1 MELSAYWKMHL
12 HKYMTEETLQL
23 FLGRA
28 SGRQHR
34 LCGYRRDVYVFAGLG
49 ITQLFA
55 RLFFNGLL
63 IALEPL
69 DLLSIAVVLLLH
81 LYDLLAQCNVLRT
94 LLLVDD
100 HSIRAKHD
108 VNE

>member
-1 MELSAYWKMHL
+1 MHL
-12 HKYMTEETLQL
+12 HKSTAEKTRGL
-23 FLGRA
+23 FPGGV
-28 SGRQHR
+28 SGRRHGLHR
-34 LCGYRRDVYVFAGLG
+34 NGRDVYVFSRLG

-69 DLLSIAVVLLLH
+69 DLLRIAVVLLLH
-81 LYDLLAQCNVLRT
+81 LHDLLAQRDVLRT

-108 VNE
+108 VNK